1 MNNKLLAALALTTA
15 LATGAHAACQI
26 NSGAYV
32 GLSVGGAHLAGKN
45 DFTYE
50 HAVAGIKEEKG
61 TKLSNTSFVAGIF
74 GGYGFKFNNLWAA
87 AELFYQFDQLKD
99 TSSFTIQGNAGNKL
113 ESKSNGSYG
122 GAVHLGFIPNGN
134 CVVYAIAGIDVK
146 RFKVTFSDTANPIGV
161 HAAINKSYTSTAFAP
176 GIGMRLAVS
185 KNISLRTEYKCA
197 IHRKK
202 DFESTQTN
210 PAIGNDTVKIKH
222 SPTVHSFNVGLV
234 YSF

>member
-1 MNNKLLAALALTTA
+1 MNNKLLAALAMTTA
-15 LATGAHAACQI
+15 LATSAHSACQI

-32 GLSVGGAHLAGKN
+32 GLSAGGAHLAGKN

-50 HAVAGIKEEKG
+50 NVVGGIKEEKG
-61 TKLSNTSFVAGIF
+61 IKLSKTSVVAGIF

-99 TSSFTIQGNAGNKL
+99 SSIFSIQGNSGSKL
-113 ESKSNGSYG
+113 ESKSSGSYG

-134 CVVYAIAGIDVK
+134 SIVYAIIGLDVK
-146 RFKVTFSDTANPIGV
+146 RFKVSFSDTVSP
-161 HAAINKSYTSTAFAP
+161 AIINASISKSYTSPAFAP
-176 GIGMRLAVS
+176 GIGVRLAVS
-185 KNISLRTEYKCA
+185 KNISIRTEYKCA

-202 DFESTQTN
+202 SFDAAAVGGLGTD
-210 PAIGNDTVKIKH
+210 AIKVKH

>member
-15 LATGAHAACQI
+15 LATGANAACQI

-45 DFTYE
+45 DFKYE
-50 HAVAGIKEEKG
+50 NTNLGFREETGIK
-61 TKLSNTSFVAGIF
+61 LSKTSIVAGIF

-99 TSSFTIQGNAGNKL
+99 SSTFTIQGNQGNKV

-122 GAVHLGFIPNGN
+122 AAVHLGFIPNGN
-134 CVVYAIAGIDVK
+134 CIVYAIAGLDVK
-146 RFKVTFSDTANPIGV
+146 RFKVTYSDTTNPTLV
-161 HAAINKSYTSTAFAP
+161 NAAVNKSYTSHAFAP

-185 KNISLRTEYKCA
+185 KNVSFRTEYKCA

-202 DFESTQTN
+202 DFERTQAN
-210 PAIGNDTVKIKH
+210 PDGGSDVVKVKH